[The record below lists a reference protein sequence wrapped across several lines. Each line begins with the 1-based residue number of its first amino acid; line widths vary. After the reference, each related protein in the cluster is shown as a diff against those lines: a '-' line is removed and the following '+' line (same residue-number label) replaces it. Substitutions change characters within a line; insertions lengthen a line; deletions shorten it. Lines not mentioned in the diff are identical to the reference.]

1 MSEDP
6 KATLMSE
13 VFTWVKETSK
23 TNPKLIW
30 GLIAAGIIVYGI
42 NQIESISRASKT
54 FKEIKDG
61 PKVEEPA
68 VKKCPPK
75 IIDEDAD
82 TRTYR
87 VEC

>member
-1 MSEDP
+1 MSDDT

-61 PKVEEPA
+61 PKVEETR
-68 VKKCPPK
+68 KCPPK
-75 IIDEDAD
+75 IVDEDAN